1 MDYRVTVKVRNNRIL
16 KAIEEVGGVVG
27 GKWCEANGLS
37 YQGVNHL
44 INMTVSPITGE
55 GRLTKL
61 AERLC
66 DVLNKTADDLWS
78 SHQLYPLEKNFAE
91 MEMSHE
97 QVLTLMSPGD
107 GDQVCLPD
115 TSKLDQEE
123 AGALINKMLGTLRP
137 KARKIIQLRYFS
149 GLTLVETAE
158 RLGVSRGRI
167 LQIEESALR
176 QMRQPARLGIIVDA
190 VDGVSAKDR
199 AKFKQEEKKFF
210 NH

>member
-37 YQGVNHL
+37 YHGVNHL

-91 MEMSHE
+91 MEMSQE
-97 QVLTLMSPGD
+97 QVLTLMCPGE
-107 GDQVCLPD
+107 GDQVWLPD
-115 TSKLDQEE
+115 TSRLDQEE
-123 AGALINKMLGTLRP
+123 AGALINKMLGTLQP

-176 QMRQPARLGIIVDA
+176 KMRHPGRIGIIVDA

-210 NH
+210 NR